1 MGCGCLFVLL
11 AWLSPRFALF
21 VMQLFTDRLSAS
33 MDSFLVGLLGFVFLP
48 YTTVFYALTYAPG
61 SGVRGLG
68 WFLVALGFLLDLG
81 SWFGGGREAQRRQA
95 SAR

>member
-1 MGCGCLFVLL
+1 
-11 AWLSPRFALF
+11 
-21 VMQLFTDRLSAS
+21 MQLFTDRLSVS

-48 YTTVFYALTYAPG
+48 YTTVLYALAYAPG

-68 WFLVALGFLLDLG
+68 WFLVVLGFLLDLG

-95 SAR
+95 S